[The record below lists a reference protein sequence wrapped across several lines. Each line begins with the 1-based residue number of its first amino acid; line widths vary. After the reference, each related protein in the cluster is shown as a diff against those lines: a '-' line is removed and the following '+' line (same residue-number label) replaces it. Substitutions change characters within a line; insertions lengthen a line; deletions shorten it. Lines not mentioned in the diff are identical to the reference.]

1 MSGVGLGAVYA
12 AAFAYIQVL
21 AAPGRLPAAVAT
33 FAACSGAAS
42 VLFTFSGGMLA
53 GLDWRFAFM
62 LVPLLSALSIPA
74 VLALLPAVPP
84 SVTERRD
91 IWGQLALASGMVVFL
106 TGSRCSPRR

>member
-1 MSGVGLGAVYA
+1 MSGVGLGAVHA

-33 FAACSGAAS
+33 CSGAAS

-106 TGSRCSPRR
+106 YGSRSSPRR